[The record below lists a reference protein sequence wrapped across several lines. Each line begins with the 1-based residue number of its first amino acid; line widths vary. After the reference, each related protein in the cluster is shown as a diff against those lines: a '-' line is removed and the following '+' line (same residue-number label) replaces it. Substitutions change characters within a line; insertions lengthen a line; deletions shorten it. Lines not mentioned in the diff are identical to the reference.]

1 MKEKLPA
8 QLPHLIA
15 FRLDDAGKTALDA
28 VSDACGMKPAAFAR
42 KIVLEAV
49 DAAASAP
56 PIRRR
61 VMHAEE
67 LRLLLAELGRQG
79 SNLNQLAR
87 HVNIGGRA
95 AELSGVVDMLRAEHA
110 RALAAVTRLLVGA
123 AE

>member
-1 MKEKLPA
+1 MKEKTPV
-8 QLPHLIA
+8 QLPHLVA

-28 VSDACGMKPAAFAR
+28 VANACGIKPAAFAR
-42 KIVLEAV
+42 LKVLEA
-49 DAAASAP
+49 AGLAASAP

-87 HVNIGGRA
+87 HVNMGGRA
-95 AELSGVVDMLRAEHA
+95 AELSAVVEMLREEHA